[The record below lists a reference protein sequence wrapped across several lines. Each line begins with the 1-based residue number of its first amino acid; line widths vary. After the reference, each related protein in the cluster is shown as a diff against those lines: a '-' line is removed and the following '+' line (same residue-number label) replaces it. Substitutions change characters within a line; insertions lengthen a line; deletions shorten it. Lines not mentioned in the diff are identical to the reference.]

1 MYEYFGQSWKIGLLE
16 NHDSQ
21 QIDQSVWIENDHL
34 DNRFNVN
41 DLKVWL
47 YVLEDTLD
55 NNVFKVGI
63 TYSPYKRCYQ
73 VNKGCRGKHNFKIK
87 EQKFIGNR
95 EKAFA
100 LEQAILDTL
109 RPYRLYKRS
118 IFDGATEVLK
128 IDKGKVLRCYQALIK
143 L

>member
-1 MYEYFGQSWKIGLLE
+1 MYEYFGQSWKIGLQE
-16 NHDSQ
+16 NHDHN
-21 QIDQSVWIENDHL
+21 QIDRSVWKENDYL
-34 DNRFNVN
+34 DNRFSVT

-47 YVLEDTLD
+47 YVLEDTL
-55 NNVFKVGI
+55 NNEVFKVGI

-73 VNKGCRGKHNFKIK
+73 VNKGCKGKHIFRIR

-95 EKAFA
+95 EKALA
-100 LEQAILDTL
+100 LEQAILGAL
-109 RPYRLYKRS
+109 KPYRLYKRA

-128 IDKGKVLRCYQALIK
+128 IDKIKVLRCYQALIK